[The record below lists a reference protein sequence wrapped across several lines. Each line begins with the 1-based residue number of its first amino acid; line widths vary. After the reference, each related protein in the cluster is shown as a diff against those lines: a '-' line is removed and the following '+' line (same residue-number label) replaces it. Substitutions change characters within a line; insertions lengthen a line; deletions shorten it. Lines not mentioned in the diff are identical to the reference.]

1 MGIFDFLKKKNKG
14 IDENKFLSNL
24 FQNEICALALWKL
37 KENNSNPYIAIKEL
51 KKVGLSDEQID
62 YVLEKTKKIIEPEQT
77 FNIQNTDFG
86 ISDDLL
92 DKIIKKEISDLEI
105 RNYFEKL
112 FSFATYQAQNGKQKN
127 ALELY
132 QKCLL
137 INPNADEVYSNL
149 SILNYEMNDF
159 EKSLENINKA
169 IEIKPL
175 EIIYYK
181 NKAVTCEHLELHEE
195 EKKCYE
201 KIVEID
207 SNNLEANFSLSQ
219 LNVQDNEFEIALKN
233 LNKVIDLADG
243 SDELFGPQLSKIGVL
258 YELGLV
264 KEAEDLYLKMT
275 SFFPQEIII
284 HHIIPNLNFHKNKM
298 DDAKAF
304 FDIQYE
310 KTKSAVILKAKAD
323 FFFDKDKTV
332 AISSYDE
339 YLKINP
345 NDIQARQN
353 RATLHSEANSD
364 YDVNLEIE
372 QILAIDPNNVNALFN
387 KARILVS
394 QKSYDEALKI
404 TEKIYST
411 DNTNMNY
418 VGFILELLELYKS
431 ETEVEN
437 YIEKLKDN
445 NPNESYN
452 IEYRKGLYYKSKK
465 LYDKAIQVFN
475 SQNKIHEFGWNYYQ
489 IAIIKNLQG
498 KTSESIDYLK
508 KAFQLDPNIKKDAKT
523 YEELENLHND
533 SQFLKI
539 TK

>member
-1 MGIFDFLKKKNKG
+1 MGIFDFLKKKNIG
-14 IDENKFLSNL
+14 IEESKFNSQQ

-37 KENNSNPYIAIKEL
+37 EENKGNPDVAFNEL
-51 KKVGLSDEQID
+51 KKIGLSDEQID
-62 YVLEKTKKIIEPEQT
+62 YILEKTKTIIDPEKSY
-77 FNIQNTDFG
+77 NLQNTEFG

-92 DKIIKKEISDLEI
+92 DRILKREISESETKG
-105 RNYFEKL
+105 YFDKL
-112 FSFATYQAQNGKQKN
+112 FSFATYQAQNGKEQN

-201 KIVEID
+201 KIIQID
-207 SNNLEANFSLSQ
+207 SNNLEATFSLSQ

-233 LNKVIDLADG
+233 LNKVIDLTEG

-258 YELGLV
+258 YEIGLV
-264 KEAEDLYLKMT
+264 KEAEDLYIKMT
-275 SFFPQEIII
+275 SLFPQEIII
-284 HHIIPNLNFHKNKM
+284 HHIIPNLNFHKNKI

-304 FDIQYE
+304 FDIQFE
-310 KTKSAVILKAKAD
+310 KTKNAVVLKAKAD
-323 FFFDKDKTV
+323 FFFDKEKTV

-339 YLKINP
+339 YLTINP
-345 NDIQARQN
+345 SDIQARQN
-353 RATLHSEANSD
+353 RATLHSETNSD
-364 YDVNLEIE
+364 YDVNSEIE
-372 QILAIDPNNVNALFN
+372 QILAIDPNNVNALIN
-387 KARILVS
+387 KARLLVS

-411 DNTNMNY
+411 DNTNMNF

-431 ETEVEN
+431 ETEIEN
-437 YIEKLKDN
+437 YIEELKAKN
-445 NPNESYN
+445 SYESYN
-452 IEYRKGLYYKSKK
+452 IEYRKGLYYKSKGH
-465 LYDKAIQVFN
+465 YDKAIQVFN
-475 SQNKIHEFGWNYYQ
+475 SQNNFHEFAWNYYQ

-508 KAFQLDPNIKKDAKT
+508 KAFQLDHNIKEDAKT
-523 YEELENLHND
+523 YVELENLHND
-533 SQFLKI
+533 SRFLEI
-539 TK
+539 TR